1 MPTIDDFTR
10 PRELIP
16 PLIDDMGR
24 AIREW
29 VDDRYMPMRRK
40 IDEDWAEHKLVK
52 PLLKEIMVDFGLN
65 RTVWPVDVGGLDISS
80 LGTTGV
86 STIRIFEELGRAD
99 SGFGRRTGYSKKDN
113 RFFLFRQWISQGLAG
128 YF

>member
-40 IDEDWAEHKLVK
+40 IDEDWA
-52 PLLKEIMVDFGLN
+52 
-65 RTVWPVDVGGLDISS
+65 
-80 LGTTGV
+80 
-86 STIRIFEELGRAD
+86 
-99 SGFGRRTGYSKKDN
+99 
-113 RFFLFRQWISQGLAG
+113 
-128 YF
+128 